1 MKKHNYFNGIKSFA
15 LTALVIF
22 LSACSG
28 DDNIDDSSETPKP
41 DPEPEVEVPV
51 PESFDGPT
59 YADDYSSMASWAN
72 RSKWNL
78 ANVHDPTV
86 VKHGDY
92 YYMYQ
97 TDASYGNAHDGHGH
111 FHGRRS
117 KDLVN
122 WEYMG
127 ASMPNQPSWIKEELN
142 TIRASYNLAPIENLQ
157 IGYWAPVVRK
167 VGNVYR
173 MYYSIVVDNFIG
185 NGLPNSAA
193 NFDNT
198 WTERAFIGMMETT
211 DPSVNSSWEDKG
223 MVVCSVSDKGN
234 DWSRSSYTNDWNGYF
249 KYNAIDPS
257 YVITPEGEHWMFYG
271 SWHSGIAA
279 IQINESTGKPLNTFD
294 YKDEATWG
302 THIYTRTSG
311 SRWQGSEGP
320 EVIYNENTGY
330 YYLFLA
336 YDGLDV
342 PYNTR
347 VCRSENVTGP
357 YKGID
362 GMNVTN
368 GGDVYPIV
376 THPYKFNNH
385 SGWVGFAHNAMFQ
398 NEETGDWFYSS
409 QARLP
414 ENTGGNMYSNAIM
427 MGHVREVSWTSD
439 GWPVVSPE
447 RFANVPQTEITE
459 ENIVGTWE
467 QITMNYEYRVMQTSK
482 TIIFSKDGTLGGE
495 VSGSWE
501 LNKQTNTIYIN
512 GDECKL
518 FNAWDWEA
526 APRKLTIAYSGLTTD
541 GKPIWAKKK

>member
-1 MKKHNYFNGIKSFA
+1 MKIRT
-15 LTALVIF
+15 LTFSTINTCFCFIFVMLLVF
-22 LSACSG
+22 GCSS
-28 DDNIDDSSETPKP
+28 DTEDIEPESPKP
-41 DPEPEVEVPV
+41 DPELPETEVFP
-51 PESFDGPT
+51 GPT

-86 VKHGDY
+86 VKYGDY

-117 KDLVN
+117 KNLVN

-271 SWHSGIAA
+271 SWHSGIAG
-279 IQINESTGKPLNTFD
+279 IQIDESTGKPLNTFD
-294 YKDEATWG
+294 YKDESTWG

-482 TIIFSKDGTLGGE
+482 TIIFSKDGTIGGE

-512 GDECKL
+512 GDECKM

-526 APRKLTIAYSGLTTD
+526 APRKLTIAYSGLTSE